1 MKGGYKII
9 PIKHYNNETRDER
22 RARYTLNLE
31 KKEKEYI
38 KKLKELNKLNLD
50 ERKKLQ
56 SITGPMFFSTKK

>member
-22 RARYTLNLE
+22 KARYLLNLE
-31 KKEKEYI
+31 KEGKEQI
-38 KKLKELNKLNLD
+38 KKLKEFSKLNLD